1 MLSKPI
7 GPTGF
12 YGLSA
17 TTGTHTATA
26 FSSYVG
32 DPGGTGPGQVLTP
45 LKVRIAVTGQPAVIN
60 FGNNKTASNNSDL
73 LQPPGTIEHY
83 KLDSTNVITYQL
95 VTGAGA
101 NGFIS
106 ITPVA

>member
-12 YGLSA
+12 YSLSS
-17 TTGTHTATA
+17 TTGTHTATSFA
-26 FSSYVG
+26 SYQG
-32 DPGGTGPGQVLTP
+32 DVGGTGAGQVIP
-45 LKVRIAVTGQPAVIN
+45 PKAVRVAVSGQPAVIN

-73 LQPPGTIEHY
+73 LMPPGTVEHF
-83 KLDSTNVITYQL
+83 KLDSTLVTTFQL
-95 VTGAGA
+95 VG
-101 NGFIS
+101 NGSNGWIS

>member
-60 FGNNKTASNNSDL
+60 FGNSKTANNNSDIL
-73 LQPPGTIEHY
+73 IPPGTVEHF
-83 KLDSTNVITYQL
+83 KLDSTSTITFVE
-95 VTGAGA
+95 VTGGGA
-101 NGFIS
+101 NGWIS